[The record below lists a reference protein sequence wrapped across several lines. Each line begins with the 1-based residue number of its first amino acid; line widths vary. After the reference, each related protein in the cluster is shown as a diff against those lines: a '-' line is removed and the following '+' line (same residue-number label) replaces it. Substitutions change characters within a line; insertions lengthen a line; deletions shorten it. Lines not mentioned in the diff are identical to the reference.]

1 MRCWG
6 VKQDTMST
14 WAWIA
19 VGLASFLLV
28 SVLVGL
34 AVAAILR
41 RIGERVS
48 EPYEAGDWAEAA
60 LTRALHQ
67 QRNRQKPRGR
77 TLIRAGSFACG
88 KSLRPA
94 KQLS

>member
-1 MRCWG
+1 MPARIGCWG
-6 VKQDTMST
+6 VKQNTMST

-19 VGLASFLLV
+19 VGLASFLLM

-67 QRNRQKPRGR
+67 AEEPPEAARPNADQGR
-77 TLIRAGSFACG
+77 VVR
-88 KSLRPA
+88 LR
-94 KQLS
+94 